1 MKNIFIKTAMAGI
14 LCIGFASCA
23 DELNI
28 KSIDPKSSPTYTVE
42 GLLAKQYATLGLT
55 GQKGPAGSA
64 DLSGDEGESGFVRTV
79 FNLQELMTDDCL
91 WAWQDNEAIAP
102 ITHMNWNKD
111 NARVNWAY
119 QRLIFD
125 ITLYNQF
132 IAEQTGKLS
141 DDQIAEVRFLRA
153 LNYYYFLDLYRKAP
167 FKDTF
172 DDSLPVEKS
181 GKDLYEWID
190 QELTTIEPM
199 MADVGAYNTSE
210 NFGRADRGAA
220 YALHARLALNSSVY
234 TDGQVKDYQ
243 KAIDYC
249 DKIIDSN
256 KYDLCRE
263 AKNGYS
269 GYQQLFMGD
278 NDKNTAAMKEIIFPI
293 RQDGLKT
300 RQYGGSTYL
309 VAACTKA
316 GMPSA
321 STSDPWKCIFA
332 REDLVKMFFPNKDIP
347 MATDKDNTW
356 TVTDKDGNVVK
367 DDKGEPKT
375 EGADKRTKEEIVAR
389 DNEKGISTADVIK
402 KAKDDRALLY
412 MGVGGCET
420 GKVRTLNPGD
430 AITSPLNGA
439 AIVKWSNFHADGSS
453 QNDPNYSD
461 TDIPLFRLAEIYL
474 TRAEAK
480 FRLGDVNKVGN
491 DGKKALDDIQY
502 VQNRAN
508 RGVLATSVDNQ
519 TLIDEWGREFFMEGR
534 RRSDLVR
541 FGLFTGSK
549 YLWNFKGGVP
559 NGSGIESYYDV
570 YPIPGNEV
578 LNNSNLTQN
587 PKY

>member
-1 MKNIFIKTAMAGI
+1 MKKIFITAAMASM
-14 LCIGFASCA
+14 LCMGFVSCA

-28 KSIDPKSSPTYTVE
+28 KSIDPQSSPTYTAE

-55 GQKGPAGSA
+55 GQKGAAGSA
-64 DLSGDEGESGFVRTV
+64 DLSGDEGESGFIRTV
-79 FNLQELMTDDCL
+79 FNLQELMTDEIL
-91 WAWQDNEAIAP
+91 WAWQDNEGIAA
-102 ITHMNWNKD
+102 ITHMNWDKS

-132 IAEQTGKLS
+132 ISEQTGKMS
-141 DDQIAEVRFLRA
+141 EDKIAEVRFLRA

-167 FKDTF
+167 FKETF
-172 DDSLPVEKS
+172 DSNLPIEKS
-181 GKDLYEWID
+181 GKDLYEWLD
-190 QELTTIEPM
+190 NELTTIEPM
-199 MADVGAYNTSE
+199 MAEVGAYNNSE

-220 YALHARLALNSSVY
+220 YALHARLALNSAVY

-249 DKIIDSN
+249 DKIINSK
-256 KYDLCRE
+256 KYDLSRK

-278 NDKNTAAMKEIIFPI
+278 NDCNPEAMKEIIFAV

-321 STSDPWKCIFA
+321 STADPWKCIFA
-332 REDLVKMFFPNKDIP
+332 REDLVKKFFPNGDIP
-347 MATDKDNTW
+347 KATTDDVLANATKDQIIA
-356 TVTDKDGNVVK
+356 K
-367 DDKGEPKT
+367 
-375 EGADKRTKEEIVAR
+375 
-389 DNEKGISTADVIK
+389 DNEKGIGTDAVIA

-412 MGVGGCET
+412 MGVGGCES
-420 GKVRTLNPGD
+420 GKVRTLNPGE
-430 AITSPLNGA
+430 AITDPLNGA
-439 AIVKWSNFHADGSS
+439 AIVKWSNFHADGTAQHD
-453 QNDPNYSD
+453 QNFSD

-480 FRLGDVNKVGN
+480 FRLNGSQEG
-491 DGKKALDDIQY
+491 LDDIQL
-502 VQNRAN
+502 VQRRAH
-508 RGVLATSVDNQ
+508 RGTEATSVDEQ

-549 YLWNFKGGVP
+549 YLWSFKGGVP
-559 NGSGIESYYDV
+559 NGAGIESHFDIF
-570 YPIPGNEV
+570 PIPGNET
-578 LNNSNLTQN
+578 LNNPNMTQN

>member
-1 MKNIFIKTAMAGI
+1 MKKIFITAAMASM
-14 LCIGFASCA
+14 LCMGFVSCA

-28 KSIDPKSSPTYTVE
+28 KSIDPQSTPTYTVE

-64 DLSGDEGESGFVRTV
+64 DLSCDEGESGFIRTI
-79 FNLQELMTDDCL
+79 FNLQELMTDETA
-91 WAWQDNEAIAP
+91 WAYQADNAIAP
-102 ITHMNWNKD
+102 ITNLSWNSGND
-111 NARVNWAY
+111 RVNWAY

-153 LNYYYFLDLYRKAP
+153 LNYYYFLDLYRRAP
-167 FKDTF
+167 FKLTF
-172 DDSLPVEKS
+172 DDSLPTEKK
-181 GKDLYEWID
+181 GKDLYDWLD
-190 QELTTIEPM
+190 NELTTIEPL
-199 MADVGAYNTSE
+199 MAEVGAYDNSE

-220 YALHARLALNSSVY
+220 YALHARLALNSAVY

-249 DKIIDSN
+249 DKIINSG

-278 NDKNTAAMKEIIFPI
+278 NDCNPEAMKEIIFAV

-321 STSDPWKCIFA
+321 STADPWKCIFA
-332 REDLVKMFFPNKDIP
+332 REDLVKKFIPDGKIP
-347 MATDKDNTW
+347 MAT
-356 TVTDKDGNVVK
+356 V
-367 DDKGEPKT
+367 DDVLKNP
-375 EGADKRTKEEIVAR
+375 TKEEVIAK
-389 DNEKGISTADVIK
+389 DSEKGISTADVIA

-412 MGVGGCET
+412 MGVGGCEE
-420 GKVRTLNPGD
+420 GKVRTINPGEN
-430 AITSPLNGA
+430 ITGPLNGA
-439 AIVKWSNFHADGSS
+439 SFVKWSNLHADGST
-453 QNDPNYSD
+453 QHDQNYSD
-461 TDIPLFRLAEIYL
+461 TDFPMFRLAEIYL

-480 FRLGDVNKVGN
+480 YRLNGSHSQEGL
-491 DGKKALDDIQY
+491 ADIQY
-502 VQNRAN
+502 VQDRAH
-508 RGVLATSVDNQ
+508 RKLKATSVDDQ
-519 TLIDEWGREFFMEGR
+519 TLIDEWCREFYMEGR

-549 YLWNFKGGVP
+549 YLWSFKGGAE
-559 NGSGIESYYDV
+559 NGAGIPAYYDV
-570 YPIPGNEV
+570 YPIPDNEIK
-578 LNNSNLTQN
+578 NNPNMNQN